1 MATMPIVRVQRI
13 PLLLRE
19 IPCTIAL
26 LLLIYALAFTNPQVG
41 VSPWMQLLPVFA
53 TAVLLALIKP
63 DLLVFRLLTLRPLVF
78 CGLISYSAYLWHHPI
93 IDYTNAMNVITA
105 DVKSIALPI
114 IVTFMLATL
123 TWVWIEQPLRRCVV
137 RERSVVFKWAV
148 LGSSSLLVVGLTLSS
163 PGKLQEFR
171 VGPNTLAEEAAIKS
185 EFLERQHAIRSGT
198 CSFNGLYGRYT
209 VFAEFMTAWDCWGD
223 VNPRRVVLGD
233 SHAADVAV
241 ALRSIG
247 MNVGQMTGAGC
258 SLVPSRM
265 DEMCRRQFD
274 FVLQHAEKKKVKS
287 LILGNRFQPEELTE
301 SAKSEMSQ
309 YWKLPGVEIWI
320 FTGIPEFPNLTVARP
335 RAALLGKS
343 IDTLKANETAAIG
356 SELFAESFSKGMA
369 GVRVINSRR
378 VFCGIAPD
386 SGCAWRVSGKALS
399 IDGHHL
405 TTAGAALFGA
415 SLLEQEFGGKF

>member
-1 MATMPIVRVQRI
+1 
-13 PLLLRE
+13 
-19 IPCTIAL
+19 
-26 LLLIYALAFTNPQVG
+26 
-41 VSPWMQLLPVFA
+41 
-53 TAVLLALIKP
+53 
-63 DLLVFRLLTLRPLVF
+63 
-78 CGLISYSAYLWHHPI
+78 
-93 IDYTNAMNVITA
+93 
-105 DVKSIALPI
+105 
-114 IVTFMLATL
+114 
-123 TWVWIEQPLRRCVV
+123 
-137 RERSVVFKWAV
+137 
-148 LGSSSLLVVGLTLSS
+148 
-163 PGKLQEFR
+163 
-171 VGPNTLAEEAAIKS
+171 
-185 EFLERQHAIRSGT
+185 
-198 CSFNGLYGRYT
+198 
-209 VFAEFMTAWDCWGD
+209 
-223 VNPRRVVLGD
+223 
-233 SHAADVAV
+233 
-241 ALRSIG
+241 
-247 MNVGQMTGAGC
+247 
-258 SLVPSRM
+258 
-265 DEMCRRQFD
+265 MCRRQFD
-274 FVLQHAEKKKVKS
+274 FVLQHAAKKKVKS